1 MAHLVAQGLL
11 VEHNGR
17 WSLRE
22 EAVNITMEVP
32 ESLRHMIAQ
41 QFERLR
47 PEEQQ
52 LVAAGSVAGIEFT
65 AAGVAA
71 SLARQVEQA
80 EVQCEALAQR
90 GQMLRPAGIVE

>member
-52 LVAAGSVAGIEFT
+52 LVAAEVSPGSNSPRRAWQRAWRVRWNRRK
-65 AAGVAA
+65 
-71 SLARQVEQA
+71 SSARRSPNVDRCCGRRES
-80 EVQCEALAQR
+80 
-90 GQMLRPAGIVE
+90 